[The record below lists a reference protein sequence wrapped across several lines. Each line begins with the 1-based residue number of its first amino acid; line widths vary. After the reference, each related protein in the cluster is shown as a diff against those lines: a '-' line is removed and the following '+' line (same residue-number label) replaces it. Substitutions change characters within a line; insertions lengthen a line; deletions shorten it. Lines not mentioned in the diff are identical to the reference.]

1 MKELVKVK
9 LADVYP
15 LEDEYGNNFA
25 SRDYTTPENK
35 AYVKELAESMRAK
48 GVPDEEIQLVRDGQI
63 YRIKAGNS
71 RVMAMR
77 ELGTKE
83 CYAVVDDEDT
93 VQSVLETVVRTDV
106 KKRYEPVELSRF
118 VRQLQLFGD
127 DKYVSEVSRID
138 RGKLSRVRR
147 SAQAVGDAADDM
159 TLDRLEAIEEFID
172 DPDAVGELSN
182 CKESEWRW
190 KADALRRKRRARE
203 SSAEL
208 KAKVEELVDAGAIT
222 VFEDYAAAVE
232 AGYQNQWLSVQTA
245 GQLDGLMAKY
255 PESAYYAKEDYAGT
269 WILGMVRPS
278 DEASDGVS
286 PEDAEWAEKMSETCK
301 EVLDDADAWY
311 GNIVST
317 GNAAKCGAVSERCAA
332 AFKEGVNID
341 YEVTWESLDNDDS
354 PFARACEFPLSAVD
368 YALGWY
374 EWAPSDE
381 LSARQF
387 LAIRG
392 ASQDY
397 GAARFALEMLD
408 FLEALAESG
417 WKGSAGAMELWRI
430 LEEYRGE
437 GDEE

>member
-9 LADVYP
+9 LEDVYP

-83 CYAVVDDEDT
+83 CYAVIDDEDT
-93 VQSVLETVVRTDV
+93 VKSVLETVVRTDT

-118 VRQLQLFGD
+118 IRQLQLFGD

-172 DPDAVGELSN
+172 DPDAVGELTN

-190 KADALRRKRRARE
+190 KADTLRRKRRARE
-203 SSAEL
+203 NSAEL
-208 KAKVEELVDAGAIT
+208 RLKVDELVEAGEIE
-222 VFEDYAAAVE
+222 VFDDYAAATE
-232 AGYQNQWLSVQTA
+232 AGWQNMWLSVQTVDM
-245 GQLDGLMAKY
+245 LEKMMETY
-255 PESAYYAKEDYAGT
+255 PESAYYGKKDYEGT
-269 WILGMVRPS
+269 WILGMVKPA
-278 DEASDGVS
+278 EGAGDGVS
-286 PEDAEWAEKMSETCK
+286 PEDAEWAERMSNVCK
-301 EVLDDADAWY
+301 EVLDDADSWY
-311 GNIVST
+311 GNFVST
-317 GNAAKCGAVSERCAA
+317 GNAARCGAVSQRCAE
-332 AFKEGVNID
+332 AFKEGVDID
-341 YEVTWESLDNDDS
+341 YEYTWESIDNDDS
-354 PFARACEFPLSAVD
+354 PFAQACEFSLSAVD
-368 YALGWY
+368 YALGWCAF
-374 EWAPSDE
+374 APSDE
-381 LSARQF
+381 ISEHQF
-387 LAIRG
+387 LAIREG
-392 ASQDY
+392 SKDY
-397 GAARFALEMLD
+397 GAARRALEMLD
-408 FLEALAESG
+408 FLETLADAG
-417 WKGSAGAMELWRI
+417 WNGSPDAMELWRV